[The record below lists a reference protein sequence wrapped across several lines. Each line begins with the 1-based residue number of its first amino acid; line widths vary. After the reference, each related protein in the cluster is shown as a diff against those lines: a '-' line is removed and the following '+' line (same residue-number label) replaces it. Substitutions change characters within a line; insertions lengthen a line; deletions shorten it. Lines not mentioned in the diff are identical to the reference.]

1 MPDVTHVAILGA
13 TGSIGSSALNVIR
26 LHPDRFKLVGLS
38 AWHQTEALTALV
50 DEFSPHIAVVS
61 MEHVDA
67 FRAQCR
73 GAGND
78 VTLLGGSAGLK
89 TVAEHPRADTVVA
102 GISGAAGLESIFAA
116 VRAGKRI
123 LIANKEP
130 LVMCGRLLRKEA
142 RRSGAGLL
150 PIDSE
155 HNAIFQCL
163 PEALQQRVVNG
174 FGVGGVEDRKGV
186 ERLTLTASGGPFLR
200 SSAADLRQA
209 GPNAALQHPIWD
221 MGPKISVDSATLM
234 NKGLELI
241 EACTLFGLDETQV
254 EVVIH
259 PQSALHSVVHFSD
272 GSLIGQM
279 ANPDMRIPITYG
291 LAYPARIASGVHS
304 LDLMELGRLEFE
316 APDTE
321 RFPCLELARCAAREG
336 GSVPAALNA
345 ANEIA
350 VKAFLAGKI
359 GFCQIPVLIRQ
370 IMDQHIKVPVKE
382 LGQVLEIDREVR
394 QGAGKM
400 LAAGLPAS

>member
-1 MPDVTHVAILGA
+1 MPNITDVAILGA
-13 TGSIGSSALNVIR
+13 TGSIGTSALNVIR
-26 LHPDRFKLVGLS
+26 LHPDRFNVVGLS
-38 AWHQTEALTALV
+38 AWHRTEALAALV
-50 DEFSPHIAVVS
+50 GELSPRIAAVS
-61 MEHVDA
+61 TEHVDA
-67 FRAQCR
+67 FRAQFR
-73 GAGND
+73 GTGGD

-89 TVAEHPRADTVVA
+89 AVAEYPRADTVVA
-102 GISGAAGLESIFAA
+102 GISGAAGLESTFAA
-116 VRAGKRI
+116 VDAGKRI

-130 LVMCGRLLRKEA
+130 LVMCGGLLRKEA
-142 RRSGAGLL
+142 RRSGACLL

-163 PEALQQRVVNG
+163 PEALQQSVANG
-174 FGVGGVEDRKGV
+174 LGVRGTDNGTGV

-200 SSAADLRQA
+200 TSAADLRQV
-209 GPNAALQHPIWD
+209 GPKDALQHPTWD

-279 ANPDMRIPITYG
+279 ANPDMRVPIAYG
-291 LAYPARIASGVHS
+291 LAYPERIASGVHG
-304 LDLMELGRLEFE
+304 LDFMTLGRLEFE
-316 APDTE
+316 SPDSE
-321 RFPCLELARCAAREG
+321 RFPCLELARAAAREG
-336 GSVPAALNA
+336 GSVPTALNA

-350 VKAFLAGKI
+350 VQAFLAGRL
-359 GFCQIPVLIRQ
+359 GFCQIPVLIRD
-370 IMDQHIKVPVKE
+370 IMDHHNKVSVKE

-394 QGAGKM
+394 QRASKM
-400 LAAGLPAS
+400 LADGIPAS